1 MIGVRVINMTAL
13 KGREGV
19 LKPPCH
25 LLLKNNNSLSNF
37 VNDKGSKFDLKVL

>member
-19 LKPPCH
+19 LKPSCH

-37 VNDKGSKFDLKVL
+37 VNDKGSKFDLKIL